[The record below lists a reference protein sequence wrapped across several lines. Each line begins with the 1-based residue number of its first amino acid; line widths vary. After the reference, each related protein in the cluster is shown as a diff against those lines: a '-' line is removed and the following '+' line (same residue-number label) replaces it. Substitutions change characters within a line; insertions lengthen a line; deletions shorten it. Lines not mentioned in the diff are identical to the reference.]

1 MAFTLQQT
9 TIDVYKVLFSKR
21 RLSHN
26 ANKVLQKIFFLLI
39 LIIYLSL
46 EKVKIQHF
54 LFFPSQK

>member
-26 ANKVLQKIFFLLI
+26 AIKVLQKIFFLLI